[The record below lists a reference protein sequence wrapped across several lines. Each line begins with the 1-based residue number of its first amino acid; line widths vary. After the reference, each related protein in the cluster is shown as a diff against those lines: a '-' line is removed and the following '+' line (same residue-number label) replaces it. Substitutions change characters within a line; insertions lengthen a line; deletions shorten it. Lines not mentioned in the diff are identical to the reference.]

1 MEIRGNVKRR
11 KSGTR
16 TVGKTLLSILLLLVV
31 AVGGY
36 VIYMQANYYRIKD
49 RTVLAVENNQQ
60 EAVAAGTAYTVTTYN
75 IGFGAY
81 EPEYTFFGTVK

>member
-11 KSGTR
+11 KSGTG

-60 EAVAAGTAYTVTTYN
+60 EAVAAGTAYTVTTVS
-75 IGFGAY
+75 
-81 EPEYTFFGTVK
+81 YTHLTLPTTPYV

>member
-11 KSGTR
+11 KSGAG
-16 TVGKTLLSILLLLVV
+16 TVGKTLLSILLLLAV

-49 RTVLAVENNQQ
+49 HTALAV
-60 EAVAAGTAYTVTTYN
+60 
-75 IGFGAY
+75 
-81 EPEYTFFGTVK
+81 